1 MLIISFSQ
9 IYTCCAF
16 YQPKANLFCSKWR
29 VWCDSRVILS
39 NKKLELSQLATTWC
53 VARQVWTWLV
63 KCATSLFNSFCS
75 KVAKQVVARL
85 TVQVVALG
93 KDWIVLYFYITYI
106 IKSAI
111 QLYMYAHSNSLIFCK
126 SGSQICGQMFVRS
139 VGIKTRASLR
149 ILQVSLASSDRQ
161 IQRCS
166 CFTVFVQT
174 IIPELPFKFLLQ

>member
-39 NKKLELSQLATTWC
+39 NKKLELPQIATTWC

-93 KDWIVLYFYITYI
+93 NDWIVLYFYITYI

-126 SGSQICGQMFVRS
+126 SGSQICSQMFVRS

-149 ILQVSLASSDRQ
+149 ILQVSLASSDRP
-161 IQRCS
+161 IQRYNCITA
-166 CFTVFVQT
+166 FLQT
-174 IIPELPFKFLLQ
+174 IIAMLPLELQLQ

>member
-16 YQPKANLFCSKWR
+16 YQPKANLFRSKWR

-39 NKKLELSQLATTWC
+39 NKKLELPQLATTWC

-63 KCATSLFNSFCS
+63 KCATSLFNSFCI
-75 KVAKQVVARL
+75 KVAKQVVDRL

-111 QLYMYAHSNSLIFCK
+111 QLYMYSHSNSLIFCK
-126 SGSQICGQMFVRS
+126 SGSQICSQMFVRS

-149 ILQVSLASSDRQ
+149 ILQVSLASSDRP
-161 IQRCS
+161 IQRYNCITA
-166 CFTVFVQT
+166 FLQT
-174 IIPELPFKFLLQ
+174 IIPMLPLELQLQ